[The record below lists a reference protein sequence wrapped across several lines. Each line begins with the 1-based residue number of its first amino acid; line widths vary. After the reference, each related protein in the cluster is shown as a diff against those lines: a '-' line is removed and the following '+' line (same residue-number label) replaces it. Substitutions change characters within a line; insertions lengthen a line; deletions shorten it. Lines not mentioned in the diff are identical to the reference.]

1 MARAKRTGGVL
12 PGSRADNL
20 ARMRWRGAERARV
33 RSALA
38 LACSLHVAALV
49 TLGLG
54 VTGRE
59 RAQASAMPA
68 AVTQS
73 EFELE
78 VVPEATPELAVDGAA
93 LAAATPAVAGPKRRA
108 QASAKREPV
117 IETDVVNEPGTSDDA
132 AADPEQPPA
141 APQLDQPIDLGLGPD
156 AWRGWA
162 SVVKPDAATGARKDR
177 RNKPRFR
184 APPASTT
191 GGLQEGLEAHDRA
204 LGLGPSGPV
213 LGALYRAAHG
223 DVAPQT
229 GVALFH
235 VTVLS
240 SGTVEVS
247 LTGASDQTA
256 AWTQVATRAA
266 EALRKTPPHI
276 PSSRAG
282 VSMVVEITAEEVFP
296 NGLKR
301 KQLHGPRVEAQ
312 APRLQSGEKSQ
323 AELKKL
329 NPVVGDTGAPVTGT
343 PAIVDLPGVYVAQ
356 TGKVCSYRL
365 GLSVLGPSLSGGC
378 ELSNVG
384 AKAERMVHTQVREET
399 FF

>member
-1 MARAKRTGGVL
+1 
-12 PGSRADNL
+12 
-20 ARMRWRGAERARV
+20 V

-38 LACSLHVAALV
+38 LACSLHAAALV

-54 VTGRE
+54 FTDR
-59 RAQASAMPA
+59 RQA
-68 AVTQS
+68 AVAASSTEH

-78 VVPEATPELAVDGAA
+78 VVPQAPPELAADDADPA
-93 LAAATPAVAGPKRRA
+93 LASPA
-108 QASAKREPV
+108 QAKSKRAAPASAPRGP
-117 IETDVVNEPGTSDDA
+117 ITETETLEGLANGDDA
-132 AADPEQPPA
+132 ADVAQPSE
-141 APQLDQPIDLGLGPD
+141 APPPDHPVDLGLGPD
-156 AWRGWA
+156 AWRTWT
-162 SVVKPDAATGARKDR
+162 SVVKPDAASGARKR
-177 RNKPRFR
+177 RGHPPKFR

-213 LGALYRAAHG
+213 LSALYRAAHG

-240 SGTVEVS
+240 SGTVEVALS
-247 LTGASDQTA
+247 QATDQTA

-266 EALRKTPPHI
+266 EALRKSPPRI
-276 PSSRAG
+276 PSSRSG
-282 VSMVVEITAEEVFP
+282 VSVVVEITAEEVFP

-301 KQLHGPRVEAQ
+301 KQLQGPHVEAQ
-312 APRLQSGEKSQ
+312 APRLQSGESAQ

-329 NPVVGDTGAPVTGT
+329 NPVAGDTGAPVTGT
-343 PAIVDLPGVYVAQ
+343 PAIVDLPGVYLAE
-356 TGKVCSYRL
+356 TGKVCSYRI
-365 GLSVLGPSLSGGC
+365 GLSALGPSLSGGC

-384 AKAERMVHTQVREET
+384 AKAQRMVRTQVREET